1 MESMIF
7 ELKRTLLQQIPNGL
21 TLIFAIGSLTALV
34 FLFLKRRHGKL
45 YLCFWLLILFMLLW
59 RMVTGVISTRY
70 VAMLVV
76 PAGIL
81 TALVGLR
88 SASCLRVLH
97 RKIPA
102 IPQWSFQWLPRLFLL
117 CITGGL
123 LLMARHDLSSQQDI
137 YRKVYAYAR
146 EYSARHPDATVLVR
160 LEEESNLR
168 YYTGVRTGAYYE
180 ETPQSILATLHHP
193 FYRGKH
199 LLIAMR
205 YSRKEAPV
213 FESRLLPAGAELK
226 LLHAV
231 QGRKKRKSVF
241 FYRCTWRAGTTPSH
255 PHQADQSQG
264 VLR

>member
-97 RKIPA
+97 QKFPS
-102 IPQWSFQWLPRLFLL
+102 IPQWSFRWFPRLFLL
-117 CITGGL
+117 FITGGL

-137 YRKVYAYAR
+137 YRKVYSYVR

-160 LEEESNLR
+160 MEEESSFR

-180 ETPQSILATLHHP
+180 ETPQSVLATLHHP

-199 LLIAMR
+199 LLIVMR
-205 YSRKEAPV
+205 CSRKEAPV
-213 FESRLLPAGAELK
+213 FESRLLPAGAEME

-241 FYRCTWRAGTTPSH
+241 FYRCTWRRNNSH
-255 PHQADQSQG
+255 LPHQVNQSQG
-264 VLR
+264 VSR